1 MNQDP
6 QGVETRTDHPMHAI
20 DYRTMQALE
29 ITIFTIA
36 GLGLWALVWLLGK
49 NVGWFLIPYLAAVI
63 VRFAYNMKHAQDKV
77 DKINRRRAQH
87 EAKSKRR

>member
-36 GLGLWALVWLLGK
+36 GLGLWALVWLLG
-49 NVGWFLIPYLAAVI
+49 
-63 VRFAYNMKHAQDKV
+63 
-77 DKINRRRAQH
+77 
-87 EAKSKRR
+87 